1 MKVVYVDPINP
12 LPDRQYYGR
21 VQLVEVRN
29 ENGMAFPFLPCG
41 TFTKKKKDA
50 QTMHE

>member
-1 MKVVYVDPINP
+1 MKVVYVDPNNP

-41 TFTKKKKDA
+41 TFKKKKNA